1 MADPEPFPN
10 PIIRRCVVRQME
22 VLVSNQI
29 VQTKAIESG
38 SGRSYEIGR
47 TLKKALFGQVIHAVI
62 LAPNGSGHYIRTDS
76 HMAIKVFSK
85 RSLRAFQGKTEEN
98 PLREITALQFL
109 GDYPTQ
115 QQAGTVGH
123 SHPNI
128 MGQIECCTDEENIY
142 SVMRYCSG
150 GELFDYVYEAGPMA
164 EPLAKTMF
172 LQMLSAVEH
181 LHTLGIG
188 HRDIS
193 LENILYDPAV
203 NHFIVIDFGMCIRCK
218 EAPLQP
224 AKAPSVDG
232 SDNGSAATRKRFCLI
247 PKQAI
252 CGKKNFIAPE
262 VMDPEVTVFN
272 PMLGDVWAMGVVLFI
287 CLTGVP
293 PMNQAIATD
302 DKFRM
307 ICYENNLETLVQ
319 MWGLEDQLS
328 TTVVDLIKSI
338 LRLQPLDRLTI
349 DQIRSHPWLQQ

>member
-1 MADPEPFPN
+1 MANPEPFPN

-62 LAPNGSGHYIRTDS
+62 LAPNDNGHYTRTDS

-85 RSLRAFQGKTEEN
+85 RSLNALQGRTEEN

-128 MGQIECCTDEENIY
+128 MGQIECCTDDENIY

-150 GELFDYVYEAGPMA
+150 GELFDYVYESGPMA

-218 EAPLQP
+218 EN
-224 AKAPSVDG
+224 
-232 SDNGSAATRKRFCLI
+232 DNGSGFCLI
-247 PKQAI
+247 QKQAI

-262 VMDPEVTVFN
+262 VMDSEVTVFN

-293 PMNQAIATD
+293 PMDQAIASD
-302 DKFRM
+302 DRFRM
-307 ICYENNLETLVQ
+307 ICYEDNLEGLVQ
-319 MWGLEDQLS
+319 TWHLEDQLS
-328 TTVVDLIKSI
+328 RNVVDLIKSL

-349 DQIRSHPWLQQ
+349 DQIRNHPWLQQ